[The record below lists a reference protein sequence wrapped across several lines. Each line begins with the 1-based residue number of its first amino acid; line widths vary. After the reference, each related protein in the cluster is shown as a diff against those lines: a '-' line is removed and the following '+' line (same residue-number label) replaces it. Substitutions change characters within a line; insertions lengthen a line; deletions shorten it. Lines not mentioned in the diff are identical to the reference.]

1 MPPVLIGALVLF
13 FAGTSVSV
21 QVDLSDPTRG
31 RIGPHVRELIEQRLR
46 EEGFEISP
54 RAPLKLRVEELHG
67 TLRLSASLGDERFT
81 REVVAP
87 EGSWKEELSL
97 ELAQRLT
104 VLAHEAEASATPK
117 LEAGVQHVVAP
128 EPEPVVEAPAEETPP
143 PKDPPLHLTA
153 GLRVGVLVRPPSV
166 DPTLAFHGAIPGG
179 LFEPVGLM
187 GVTYAPGPGL
197 TAWEVPLAVGVRLP
211 IALSNW
217 RLTPELLIGARLHF
231 FTASAVDAGG
241 ARVDFLGMAGLSL
254 LAPVGPFKMGV
265 RLGVD
270 LAAGREHLLGDEVLW
285 SRGTV
290 GFSAQLHVER

>member
-1 MPPVLIGALVLF
+1 MLMPPVLIGALVLF
-13 FAGTSVSV
+13 LAGTPVSV

-31 RIGPHVRELIEQRLR
+31 RIGPHVRELIEQRRR

-54 RAPLKLRVEELHG
+54 RV
-67 TLRLSASLGDERFT
+67 SASLGDERFT

-104 VLAHEAEASATPK
+104 VLAHEAEAGATPK
-117 LEAGVQHVVAP
+117 LEAAAQSVAEPEP
-128 EPEPVVEAPAEETPP
+128 EPEPVAEAPAEETPP

-153 GLRVGVLVRPPSV
+153 GLRVGVLLRPPSV

-187 GVTYAPGPGL
+187 GVTYAPGPGV

-290 GFSAQLHVER
+290 GFSAQLHIER